1 MSVLDDYLAQLP
13 AERRADLERIRQLAL
28 QQVPDA
34 EEVIGYG
41 MPTLKYHGQSFL
53 GFDVHKNHVGL
64 YPYGS
69 ATITALKTDLRQ
81 YKTSSGAIQ
90 IPLDK
95 PIPEALLHKIIA
107 HRLSLIDR

>member
-1 MSVLDDYLAQLP
+1 MSVIDAYLAQLP
-13 AERRADLERIRQLAL
+13 AERRADLERIRRLAK

-41 MPTLKYHGQSFL
+41 MPTLKYRGQSFL
-53 GFDVHKNHVGL
+53 GFDVHKQHVGL

-69 ATITALKTDLRQ
+69 ATITALKSDLKQ

-90 IPLDK
+90 IPFDQ
-95 PIPEALLHKIIA
+95 PIPEALLRKIIA